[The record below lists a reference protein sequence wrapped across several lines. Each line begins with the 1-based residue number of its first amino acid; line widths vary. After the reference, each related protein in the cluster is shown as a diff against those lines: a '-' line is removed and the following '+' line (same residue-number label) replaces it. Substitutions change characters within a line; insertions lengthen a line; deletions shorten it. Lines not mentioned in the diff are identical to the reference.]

1 MTKDQRT
8 GHIAMF
14 SASVMWGAMAPIS
27 KFVMDGGLVDAVT
40 VTDVRI
46 FGAALLFWLVSPF
59 MKREK
64 VERKDFL
71 KIFGAAMFAIVL
83 NQGVYI
89 SGVSMTSP
97 VDP

>member
-1 MTKDQRT
+1 MLL
-8 GHIAMF
+8 
-14 SASVMWGAMAPIS
+14 ASVMWGAMAPIS

-64 VERKDFL
+64 VGRKDFL
-71 KIFGAAMFAIVL
+71 KIFGAL
-83 NQGVYI
+83 
-89 SGVSMTSP
+89 P
-97 VDP
+97 